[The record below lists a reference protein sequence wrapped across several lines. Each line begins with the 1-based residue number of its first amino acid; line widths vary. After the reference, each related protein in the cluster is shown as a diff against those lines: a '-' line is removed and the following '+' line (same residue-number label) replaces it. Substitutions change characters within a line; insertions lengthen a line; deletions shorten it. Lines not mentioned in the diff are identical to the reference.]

1 MNKKVL
7 TLCASFLLA
16 GGLTSSMLA
25 QGIVSQT
32 QTTFADAAE
41 NPNQYYYVF
50 VNTYM
55 DGLGSVNTGINTG
68 TGVPG
73 STDVASGLPANGVL
87 DVNGTQ
93 KADGTW
99 NNDIRYSNEKNRST
113 WWRVETVKK
122 TVNDNT
128 ETIIGYRLINALTG
142 EPLCVATADGV
153 TYDTFESSQAN
164 LALMKFVTPTGTN
177 LYYAGDDHNV
187 VGGGDAKAYIYEMI
201 PVGTQNLQANQVNL
215 YRNGYFGLQFGYIK
229 DNKYVNY
236 ESIEGVEALTGELEA
251 RATVD
256 VFTDNNIKAYNG
268 SDINA
273 DSQNDGSYFL
283 YNKSADAY
291 VVLLKEKWSKN
302 NTDLLSGDGKGYK
315 FALMTAKQIIE
326 DQKLAADK
334 QTIATWSFNV
344 NMPVVKDYA
353 PLEILARGV
362 TYTNASKTEVTEDLE
377 LLIAEVNGVNYL
389 TTNRSVKPNEA
400 EEPTY
405 TNVRFGD
412 SDYIDMSQFYGWAI
426 TIKGLEGAGVKDM
439 TVRPDVDV
447 QTNIADAEA
456 VWTKA
461 EYVSFS
467 RPEAQWIVTSQNG
480 TVVLTNRET
489 KATLRWNEAFNMI
502 GGGSLALREEGNDV
516 YSYKKDNTTYKFEIK
531 KVAELGGETFDHYG
545 MYDQDDTEIGTTRT
559 YKVTFADAFGTTSY
573 IGMDGKGN
581 VLLTRDESEAI
592 NFDLVKTQ
600 TTDTL
605 KNDGTVAENAK
616 KDVFY
621 IINDIMA
628 QDKDGN
634 WYYKAAGDTLS
645 YYRYKLAY
653 GEDKFLSYDDNAK
666 DFVLAPE
673 TRNKVNTDK
682 NSTVK
687 NAADKDRVNYATSD
701 LADNFIVKLKEN
713 GKVNIVKVINYEMED
728 ILAGK
733 YYNGDET
740 NKYVDIETLD
750 GDALFAAADD
760 WANYNEGEKV
770 LANGKMMFFD
780 FNNAEVQ
787 EQQNIYAW
795 NANAQLTIVDKKLDS
810 YRYFATPD
818 TMEFYRVEY
827 ADEFLYEKVQN
838 GINFLGMT
846 YDRKTYNPAIYVD
859 TAYIQNTKKPT
870 YLLALAPEIE
880 PSHKYC
886 PTHGID
892 PDASVCVPEHQ
903 TTIPGY
909 VTARYLVSFTDSVAK
924 HAPELKNPYLED
936 GKYTKL
942 GFVDAVHGVNDL
954 NIIQNGDTVKTYE
967 LTDAAA
973 KAVLNP
979 VEFAFRIANQETKS
993 FYIESVDNGKVS
1005 YIRWQNGVPVLTT
1018 DITDAEEFNVRE
1030 TSENP
1035 TANEEISAEEAT
1047 VSVVA
1052 TDGAVIVKG
1061 AEGKNVIVS
1070 TILGKVVANETVNS
1084 DNETIAAPAGI
1095 VVVAVDG
1102 ESFKVVVK

>member
-16 GGLTSSMLA
+16 GGLMSPMLA

-32 QTTFADAAE
+32 QTTFADAAAE

-73 STDVASGLPANGVL
+73 STDVTSGLPANGVL

-99 NNDIRYSNEKNRST
+99 DNDIRYSNEKNRST

-142 EPLCVATADGV
+142 EPLCVTTADGV

-256 VFTDNNIKAYNG
+256 VFTDNNIRAYNG

-389 TTNRSVKPNEA
+389 TTNRSVKSNEA

-439 TVRPDVDV
+439 TVRPDADNDTNVD
-447 QTNIADAEA
+447 ASA
-456 VWTKA
+456 WTKA

-502 GGGSLALREEGNDV
+502 GGGSLALREEGNDI
-516 YSYKKDNTTYKFEIK
+516 YSYKKDANTTYKFEIK
-531 KVAELGGETFDHYG
+531 KVAKLGGETFDHYG
-545 MYDQDDTEIGTTRT
+545 LYDQDDTEIGTTRT

-673 TRNKVNTDK
+673 SRIKVNTDK
-682 NSTVK
+682 NADVK
-687 NAADKDRVNYATSD
+687 GAADKDRVNYATSD

-728 ILAGK
+728 IFAGK

-750 GDALFAAADD
+750 DDALFAAEDD

-795 NANAQLTIVDKKLDS
+795 NANAQLTIVNKKLDS

-827 ADEFLYEKVQN
+827 SDEFLYEKVQN

-846 YDRKTYNPAIYVD
+846 YNRDKYNPAIYVD

-909 VTARYLVSFTDSVAK
+909 VTARYLVSFTDSVAA
-924 HAPELKNPYLED
+924 HATELKNPYLED

-942 GFVDAVHGVNDL
+942 GFVDAVHGVNDV

-973 KAVLNP
+973 KVALNP

-1070 TILGKVVANETVNS
+1070 TILGKVVANEVVNS

-1095 VVVAVDG
+1095 VVVSVDG
-1102 ESFKVVVK
+1102 ESFKVAVK

>member
-16 GGLTSSMLA
+16 GGLTSQA
-25 QGIVSQT
+25 
-32 QTTFADAAE
+32 FAVDFKTAAA
-41 NPNQYYYVF
+41 NPDQYYYVH
-50 VNTYM
+50 VNR
-55 DGLGSVNTGINTG
+55 GSLNVNG
-68 TGVPG
+68 
-73 STDVASGLPANGVL
+73 AHL

-93 KADGTW
+93 DPVTGEW
-99 NNDIRYSNEKNRST
+99 NDDIRFSNEENRST
-113 WWRVETVKK
+113 WWRVETVKQ
-122 TVNDNT
+122 TVNGV
-128 ETIIGYRLINALTG
+128 ESVVGYKLINALTG
-142 EPLCVATADGV
+142 KPLSVTEGNT
-153 TYDTFESSQAN
+153 TYDTFIYNSGQAMEFVASINSSTGAV
-164 LALMKFVTPTGTN
+164 AGGKWYTGSDGTGITDGTTP
-177 LYYAGDDHNV
+177 AGVQTWFYDLEAV
-187 VGGGDAKAYIYEMI
+187 
-201 PVGTQNLQANQVNL
+201 PVQNLSADQANL

-795 NANAQLTIVDKKLDS
+795 NANAQLTIVDKKFDS

-924 HAPELKNPYLED
+924 HAAELKNPYLED

-973 KAVLNP
+973 KAALNP

-1095 VVVAVDG
+1095 VVVSVDG

>member
-16 GGLTSSMLA
+16 GGLTSQAFA
-25 QGIVSQT
+25 QGLT
-32 QTTFADAAE
+32 NGLKDAE
-41 NPNQYYYVF
+41 KNQYYYVF
-50 VNTYM
+50 VDNR
-55 DGLGSVNTGINTG
+55 GIVPKP
-68 TGVPG
+68 GVKPG
-73 STDVASGLPANGVL
+73 ENGASWVL
-87 DVNGTQ
+87 DINGAQ

-99 NNDIRYSNEKNRST
+99 DDKARATTDQNRST
-113 WWRVETVKK
+113 WWRVEEVAE
-122 TVNDNT
+122 TVNGVSHH
-128 ETIIGYRLINALTG
+128 IGWRLVNALTG
-142 EPLCVATADGV
+142 TPLTVTEGNTVYDTLSDNAGALQFINKTGGATGYYKGSDTELENTWTSNGKGVYRYVLSPVPVQNLTAD
-153 TYDTFESSQAN
+153 QA
-164 LALMKFVTPTGTN
+164 
-177 LYYAGDDHNV
+177 
-187 VGGGDAKAYIYEMI
+187 
-201 PVGTQNLQANQVNL
+201 NL

-273 DSQNDGSYFL
+273 NSQNDGSYFL

-400 EEPTY
+400 EEPIY

-439 TVRPDVDV
+439 TVRPDADNDTNVD
-447 QTNIADAEA
+447 ASA
-456 VWTKA
+456 WTKA

-516 YSYKKDNTTYKFEIK
+516 YSYKEGNTTYKFEIK
-531 KVAELGGETFDHYG
+531 KVAKLGGETFDHYG
-545 MYDQDDTEIGTTRT
+545 VYDQDDTEIGTTRT

-673 TRNKVNTDK
+673 SRIKVNTDK
-682 NSTVK
+682 NADVK
-687 NAADKDRVNYATSD
+687 GAADKDRVNYAASA

-740 NKYVDIETLD
+740 DKYVDIETLD

-795 NANAQLTIVDKKLDS
+795 NANAQLTIAPQTFDS

-827 ADEFLYEKVQN
+827 SDEFLYEKVQN

-846 YDRKTYNPAIYVD
+846 YNRDKYNPAIYVD

-870 YLLALAPEIE
+870 YLLALAPDIE

-909 VTARYLVSFTDSVAK
+909 VTARYLVSFTDSVAA
-924 HAPELKNPYLED
+924 HATELKNPYLED

-942 GFVDAVHGVNDL
+942 GFVDAVHGVNDV

-973 KAVLNP
+973 KVALNP

-1070 TILGKVVANETVNS
+1070 TILGKVVANEVVNS

-1095 VVVAVDG
+1095 VVVSVDG
-1102 ESFKVVVK
+1102 ESFKVAVK

>member
-16 GGLTSSMLA
+16 GGLTSPMLA

-73 STDVASGLPANGVL
+73 STDVTSGLPANGVL

-142 EPLCVATADGV
+142 EPLCVTTADGV

-818 TMEFYRVEY
+818 TME
-827 ADEFLYEKVQN
+827 
-838 GINFLGMT
+838 
-846 YDRKTYNPAIYVD
+846 
-859 TAYIQNTKKPT
+859 
-870 YLLALAPEIE
+870 
-880 PSHKYC
+880 
-886 PTHGID
+886 
-892 PDASVCVPEHQ
+892 
-903 TTIPGY
+903 
-909 VTARYLVSFTDSVAK
+909 
-924 HAPELKNPYLED
+924 
-936 GKYTKL
+936 
-942 GFVDAVHGVNDL
+942 
-954 NIIQNGDTVKTYE
+954 
-967 LTDAAA
+967 
-973 KAVLNP
+973 
-979 VEFAFRIANQETKS
+979 
-993 FYIESVDNGKVS
+993 
-1005 YIRWQNGVPVLTT
+1005 
-1018 DITDAEEFNVRE
+1018 
-1030 TSENP
+1030 
-1035 TANEEISAEEAT
+1035 
-1047 VSVVA
+1047 
-1052 TDGAVIVKG
+1052 
-1061 AEGKNVIVS
+1061 VS
-1070 TILGKVVANETVNS
+1070 TSWV
-1084 DNETIAAPAGI
+1084 
-1095 VVVAVDG
+1095 
-1102 ESFKVVVK
+1102 

>member
-16 GGLTSSMLA
+16 GGLMSPMLA

-73 STDVASGLPANGVL
+73 STDVTSGLPANGVL

-99 NNDIRYSNEKNRST
+99 DNDIRYSNEKNRST

-142 EPLCVATADGV
+142 EPLCVTTADGV

-256 VFTDNNIKAYNG
+256 VFTDNNIRAYNG

-439 TVRPDVDV
+439 TVRPDANNA
-447 QTNIADAEA
+447 TNVEA
-456 VWTKA
+456 SAWTKA

-516 YSYKKDNTTYKFEIK
+516 YSFKKDANTTYKFEIK
-531 KVAELGGETFDHYG
+531 KVAKLGGETFDHYG
-545 MYDQDDTEIGTTRT
+545 LYDQDDTEIGTTRT

-592 NFDLVKTQ
+592 NFDLLKTQ

-673 TRNKVNTDK
+673 SRIKVNTDK
-682 NSTVK
+682 NADVK
-687 NAADKDRVNYATSD
+687 GAADKDRVNYAASA

-728 ILAGK
+728 IFAGK

-740 NKYVDIETLD
+740 SKYVDIETLD
-750 GDALFAAADD
+750 GNALFATAGD

-795 NANAQLTIVDKKLDS
+795 NANAQLTIAPQTLDS

-827 ADEFLYEKVQN
+827 SDEFLYEKVQN
-838 GINFLGMT
+838 GINFLGLT
-846 YDRKTYNPAIYVD
+846 YDREYNSAIYVD

-924 HAPELKNPYLED
+924 HVAELKNPYLED

-942 GFVDAVHGVNDL
+942 GFVDAVHGVNDV

-973 KAVLNP
+973 KVALNP

-1070 TILGKVVANETVNS
+1070 TILGKVVANEVVNS

-1095 VVVAVDG
+1095 VVVSVDG
-1102 ESFKVVVK
+1102 ESFKVAVK

>member
-16 GGLTSSMLA
+16 GGLTSQA
-25 QGIVSQT
+25 
-32 QTTFADAAE
+32 FAERFSEAVDG
-41 NPNQYYYVF
+41 QYYYVY
-50 VNTYM
+50 VEGGTTQIA
-55 DGLGSVNTGINTG
+55 TGEAPVEI
-68 TGVPG
+68 GV
-73 STDVASGLPANGVL
+73 SKTSGVL
-87 DVNGTQ
+87 DVNGPAGPTLTDQ
-93 KADGTW
+93 RWSYET
-99 NNDIRYSNEKNRST
+99 NRST
-113 WWRVETVKK
+113 WWRVEVVK
-122 TVNDNT
+122 TGVNAS
-128 ETIIGYRLINALTG
+128 ERIIGYRLINALTG
-142 EPLCVATADGV
+142 KPLTATKDGK
-153 TYDTFESSQAN
+153 TYDIF
-164 LALMKFVTPTGTN
+164 TGTN
-177 LYYAGDDHNV
+177 AGAYNGTYMQFAKEDNSAGTFQYYCGSDKNV
-187 VGGGDAKAYIYEMI
+187 VPDGSSDAWRY
-201 PVGTQNLQANQVNL
+201 NLVAVQPENL
-215 YRNGYFGLQFGYIK
+215 IASEINKVKNGYFGLQFGQINDK
-229 DNKYVNY
+229 GEYVNY
-236 ESIEGVEALTGELEA
+236 ESLEGVTPFSGDLVAYNDVAKELKAFVDQLNTSFTTPATGEFMIFNK
-251 RATVD
+251 T
-256 VFTDNNIKAYNG
+256 
-268 SDINA
+268 A
-273 DSQNDGSYFL
+273 D
-283 YNKSADAY
+283 KY

-302 NTDLLSGDGKGYK
+302 NTNHDPKEDGNGHMY
-315 FALMTAKQIIE
+315 ALMTAKEIIE
-326 DQKLAADK
+326 DQSQSEDK
-334 QTIATWSFNV
+334 QAIASYIFSV
-344 NMPVVKDYA
+344 NMPVVKDFS
-353 PLEILARGV
+353 PLEVVAKQAVVNKDGDK
-362 TYTNASKTEVTEDLE
+362 ADLE
-377 LLIAEVNGVNYL
+377 MYIANMGGVDYL
-389 TTNRSVKPNEA
+389 TTTKAEDNLKVDGTANELEDA
-400 EEPTY
+400 VDPINTV
-405 TNVRFGD
+405 VRFG
-412 SDYIDMSQFYGWAI
+412 STDYIDMSQFYGYAI
-426 TIKGLEGAGVKDM
+426 TIKGIAGEGVENM
-439 TVRPDVDV
+439 TLRSDIAVN
-447 QTNIADAEA
+447 TN
-456 VWTKA
+456 VNGTWTKA
-461 EYVSFS
+461 EYVAFS

-480 TVVLTNRET
+480 TIVLTNRET
-489 KATLRWNEAFNMI
+489 KQSLRWDEAFDMLS
-502 GGGSLALREEGNDV
+502 GSLSLRHESGDTYV
-516 YSYKKDNTTYKFEIK
+516 SGDYKFEIK
-531 KVAELGGETFDHYG
+531 KVAELGGETFNHYG
-545 MYDQDDTEIGTTRT
+545 VYEKDASEIGTTRT
-559 YKVTFADAFGTTSY
+559 YKVAFADAFGATTY
-573 IGMDGKGN
+573 VGMDGKGN
-581 VLLTRDESEAI
+581 VELTRDEANAI
-592 NFDLVKTQ
+592 NFDLVKTV

-605 KNDGTVAENAK
+605 LNNGTVAENTK
-616 KDVFY
+616 TDVFH
-621 IINDIMA
+621 IVNDYMKYNEKTKEWDFTA
-628 QDKDGN
+628 N
-634 WYYKAAGDTLS
+634 GDTLS
-645 YYRYKLAY
+645 YFRYALAY
-653 GEDKFLSYDDNAK
+653 GDKYLKYNEKAK
-666 DFVLAPE
+666 DFELVGQKYVYKDA
-673 TRNKVNTDK
+673 D
-682 NSTVK
+682 
-687 NAADKDRVNYATSD
+687 AADKEVDYGKST

-713 GKVNIVKVINYEMED
+713 GKLNIVKTLNYEMED
-728 ILAGK
+728 IEDATILSNETTMGISIFNSSLA
-733 YYNGDET
+733 NSS
-740 NKYVDIETLD
+740 
-750 GDALFAAADD
+750 
-760 WANYNEGEKV
+760 EGEK
-770 LANGKMMFFD
+770 LLGAAGEMMFFD

-787 EQQNIYAW
+787 KQENIYAW
-795 NANAQLTIVDKKLDS
+795 NANAQLTIVRDTLDS

-859 TAYIQNTKKPT
+859 TAYIQDTKKPT

-924 HAPELKNPYLED
+924 HAAELKNPYLED

-973 KAVLNP
+973 KAALNP

>member
-16 GGLTSSMLA
+16 GSLSSVAFAESFNDM
-25 QGIVSQT
+25 QGAIQNE
-32 QTTFADAAE
+32 TFDA
-41 NPNQYYYVF
+41 NQYYYVF
-50 VNTYM
+50 VK
-55 DGLGSVNTGINTG
+55 TGEAPKVG
-68 TGVPG
+68 EGVPAA
-73 STDVASGLPANGVL
+73 STSEVL
-87 DVNGTQ
+87 DVNGSFEEPN
-93 KADGTW
+93 KDL
-99 NNDIRYSNEKNRST
+99 YSREQNRST
-113 WWRVETVKK
+113 WWRLEPVYSEGNAVK
-122 TVNDNT
+122 TLL
-128 ETIIGYRLINALTG
+128 GFRLVNALTG
-142 EPLCVATADGV
+142 KALSATKGDV
-153 TYDTFESSQAN
+153 TYDIFEAGSTESLAFYRENTSSYLGLNSKGEVVTDKDKAWFYS
-164 LALMKFVTPTGTN
+164 LKAVPVEELMVDEINK
-177 LYYAGDDHNV
+177 
-187 VGGGDAKAYIYEMI
+187 
-201 PVGTQNLQANQVNL
+201 VN
-215 YRNGYFGLQFGYIK
+215 NGYFGLQFGYIK

-236 ESIEGVEALTGELEA
+236 ASV
-251 RATVD
+251 
-256 VFTDNNIKAYNG
+256 NG
-268 SDINA
+268 SDAFAGKLVAKNTPFGEDVSGVSKQIKPYGYKSDKEPGDN
-273 DSQNDGSYFL
+273 YFI
-283 YNKSADAY
+283 YNETAGAY
-291 VVLLKEKWSKN
+291 VVLLKEKWSN
-302 NTDLLSGDGKGYK
+302 YNTNLTQKSEVGKGHK
-315 FALMTAKQIIE
+315 FALMTAKEIIE
-326 DQKLAADK
+326 DQLQAKEEDRK
-334 QTIATWSFNV
+334 IATLSFKV
-344 NMPVVKDYA
+344 NMPVVVDYS
-353 PLEILARGV
+353 PLEVVAVNAI
-362 TYTNASKTEVTEDLE
+362 TKDTNGKDVNKDLE
-377 LLIAEVNGVNYL
+377 MMISNMDGNDYL
-389 TTNRSVKPNEA
+389 TTTLAYDNKENGKLEA
-400 EEPTY
+400 FDPST
-405 TNVRFGD
+405 TVVRFGMN
-412 SDYIDMSQFYGWAI
+412 DYIDMSEFYGWAI
-426 TIKGLEGAGVKDM
+426 TIKGLAGAGVEGM
-439 TVRPDVDV
+439 TIQPDV
-447 QTNIADAEA
+447 QNKTNIEA
-456 VWTKA
+456 STWTKA
-461 EYVSFS
+461 DYVSFS
-467 RPEAQWIVTSQNG
+467 RPEAQWIVTVENAAIY
-480 TVVLTNRET
+480 LTNRET
-489 KATLRWNEAFNMI
+489 KAKIRWNEAFNMVKGNEDQPNI
-502 GGGSLALREEGNDV
+502 LTLRKESDNIYVADGG
-516 YSYKKDNTTYKFEIK
+516 YKFEIK
-531 KVAELGGETFDHYG
+531 KVAELGGETFNHYG
-545 MYDQDDTEIGTTRT
+545 VYDKDESEIGTTRT

-573 IGMDGKGN
+573 VGMDGKGN
-581 VLLTRDESEAI
+581 VELTRDEAAAI
-592 NFDLVKTQ
+592 NFDLVKTH

-605 KNDGTVAENAK
+605 NNDGSIAENAK
-616 KDVFY
+616 NDVFH
-621 IINDIMA
+621 IINGMMEKN
-628 QDKDGN
+628 KDGEWVYN
-634 WYYKAAGDTLS
+634 SVGDTLS
-645 YYRYKLAY
+645 YYRYKLAL
-653 GEDKFLSYDDNAK
+653 GDKYLTYNDAKKQFELINEKVEYVDAKAK
-666 DFVLAPE
+666 DV
-673 TRNKVNTDK
+673 KVDYGK
-682 NSTVK
+682 ST
-687 NAADKDRVNYATSD
+687 

-713 GKVNIVKVINYEMED
+713 NKVNVVKVINYEMED
-728 ILAGK
+728 VQNGT
-733 YYNGDET
+733 YNATVAPNTSALEYSIYTLGFDET
-740 NKYVDIETLD
+740 GKTDEEKKA
-750 GDALFAAADD
+750 ALMFAEESENTP
-760 WANYNEGEKV
+760 WPNSQEGEKL
-770 LANGKMMFFD
+770 LANGEMMFFD

-795 NANAQLTIVDKKLDS
+795 NANAQLTIVDKKFDS

-924 HAPELKNPYLED
+924 HAAELKNPYLED

-973 KAVLNP
+973 KAALNP

-1095 VVVAVDG
+1095 VVLTAKA
-1102 ESFKVVVK
+1102 SR

>member
-16 GGLTSSMLA
+16 GGLTSQA
-25 QGIVSQT
+25 
-32 QTTFADAAE
+32 FALSFSEVTEQQLKDG
-41 NPNQYYYVF
+41 QYFYVF
-50 VNTYM
+50 TNEKGQTA
-55 DGLGSVNTGINTG
+55 D
-68 TGVPG
+68 P
-73 STDVASGLPANGVL
+73 DENGRL
-87 DVNGTQ
+87 DVN
-93 KADGTW
+93 AEDSYW
-99 NNDIRYSNEKNRST
+99 SDDENRST
-113 WWRVETVKK
+113 WWRLEAVYTV
-122 TVNDNT
+122 VNGTKDV
-128 ETIIGYRLINALTG
+128 IGYKFINALTG
-142 EPLCVATADGV
+142 KPLTVTTADGTV
-153 TYDTFESSQAN
+153 YDTFWKNASQTLAFVDVSKITDDDYESAY
-164 LALMKFVTPTGTN
+164 TYYYTGSSTSVSTN
-177 LYYAGDDHNV
+177 KDD
-187 VGGGDAKAYIYEMI
+187 AISY
-201 PVGTQNLQANQVNL
+201 NLQVVEPENL
-215 YRNGYFGLQFGYIK
+215 EASEINKVKNGYFGLQFGQINDK
-229 DNKYVNY
+229 GEYVNY
-236 ESIEGVEALTGELEA
+236 ESLEGVTPFSGDLVAYNGAAKELEA
-251 RATVD
+251 FVVQLSTS
-256 VFTDNNIKAYNG
+256 FTKPGTSEFMIFNKT
-268 SDINA
+268 A
-273 DSQNDGSYFL
+273 D
-283 YNKSADAY
+283 KY

-302 NTDLLSGDGKGYK
+302 NTNHDPKEDGNGHMY
-315 FALMTAKQIIE
+315 ALMTAKEIIE
-326 DQKLAADK
+326 DQSQSEDK
-334 QTIATWSFNV
+334 QAIASYIFSV
-344 NMPVVKDYA
+344 NMPVVKDFS
-353 PLEILARGV
+353 PLEVVAKQAVVNKDGDK
-362 TYTNASKTEVTEDLE
+362 ADLE
-377 LLIAEVNGVNYL
+377 MYIANMGGVDYL
-389 TTNRSVKPNEA
+389 TTTKAEGNKKVDGKTDNELEDA
-400 EEPTY
+400 VDPINTV
-405 TNVRFGD
+405 VRFG
-412 SDYIDMSQFYGWAI
+412 STDYIDMSQFYGYAI
-426 TIKGLEGAGVKDM
+426 TIKGIAGKGVEGM
-439 TVRPDVDV
+439 SLRPDNEVD
-447 QTNIADAEA
+447 TNVSQVNDAI
-456 VWTKA
+456 WTKA
-461 EYVSFS
+461 EYIAFS
-467 RPEAQWIVTSQNG
+467 RPEAQWIVTSIDG

-489 KATLRWNEAFNMI
+489 KATYRWDEAFDML
-502 GGGSLALREEGNDV
+502 GTGDLALRHESGDTYVNGD
-516 YSYKKDNTTYKFEIK
+516 YKFEIK
-531 KVAELGGETFDHYG
+531 KVAKLGGTSFEDYG
-545 MYDQDDTEIGTTRT
+545 DYTKDEAGIGVERT
-559 YKVTFADAFGTTSY
+559 YKVAFNDAFGTTTY
-573 IGMDGKGN
+573 IGMDGEGN
-581 VLLTRDESEAI
+581 VLLTREEANAI
-592 NFDLVKTQ
+592 NFDLQKTY

-605 KNDGTVAENAK
+605 KNNGTVDANTK
-616 KDVFY
+616 LDVFHIVNNY
-621 IINDIMA
+621 MKYNEKTKEWDYTA
-628 QDKDGN
+628 N
-634 WYYKAAGDTLS
+634 GDTLAF
-645 YYRYKLAY
+645 YRYELEYNGQFLKY
-653 GEDKFLSYDDNAK
+653 NEDKKQFELVTEVADAN
-666 DFVLAPE
+666 
-673 TRNKVNTDK
+673 
-682 NSTVK
+682 
-687 NAADKDRVNYATSD
+687 ADKFIY
-701 LADNFIVKLKEN
+701 ADNFVVKKKEGNVINIIKVSNADFDDQDLQLNKAKTEYIFGLKGQLAYAGEKLFIGGEYAYMEKEN
-713 GKVNIVKVINYEMED
+713 KAVP
-728 ILAGK
+728 AG
-733 YYNGDET
+733 E
-740 NKYVDIETLD
+740 
-750 GDALFAAADD
+750 
-760 WANYNEGEKV
+760 
-770 LANGKMMFFD
+770 MMFFD

-795 NANAQLTIVDKKLDS
+795 NANAQLTIVDKKFDS

-909 VTARYLVSFTDSVAK
+909 VTARYLVSFTDSVAA

-973 KAVLNP
+973 KAALNP

>member
-16 GGLTSSMLA
+16 GGLTSQA
-25 QGIVSQT
+25 WAD
-32 QTTFADAAE
+32 TFKRAAATYSDG
-41 NPNQYYYVF
+41 QYFYVNVDF
-50 VNTYM
+50 NATA
-55 DGLGSVNTGINTG
+55 
-68 TGVPG
+68 
-73 STDVASGLPANGVL
+73 ASGVTNDDQQL
-87 DVNGTQ
+87 DVNGTITNPS
-93 KADGTW
+93 ALT
-99 NNDIRYSNEKNRST
+99 SFEENRST
-113 WWRVETVKK
+113 WWRLEAVKVK
-122 TVNDNT
+122 DVNGT
-128 ETIIGYRLINALTG
+128 ETLIGYKLINALTNK
-142 EPLCVATADGV
+142 PFTV
-153 TYDTFESSQAN
+153 TVGTTVYDTFQENVQQ
-164 LALMKFVTPTGTN
+164 LKFVNAKGQAIASFNGTLTSVGAGN
-177 LYYAGDDHNV
+177 AGVYYS
-187 VGGGDAKAYIYEMI
+187 
-201 PVGTQNLQANQVNL
+201 LQAVPVEELAYDEVNKVN
-215 YRNGYFGLQFGYIK
+215 NGYFGLQFGYIK

-236 ESIEGVEALTGELEA
+236 EGLQGVDPFVGKLVASNTSFAG
-251 RATVD
+251 
-256 VFTDNNIKAYNG
+256 DNNAGIRTEIKTAT
-268 SDINA
+268 D
-273 DSQNDGSYFL
+273 DSYFI
-283 YNKSADAY
+283 YNETVDAY
-291 VVLLKEKWSKN
+291 VVLLKEKWSMN
-302 NTDLLSGDGKGYK
+302 NTNHDSSKAGNGHK

-326 DQKLAADK
+326 DQA
-334 QTIATWSFNV
+334 QTNPKDRKIATLSFKV
-344 NMPVVKDYA
+344 NMPVVVDYS
-353 PLEILARGV
+353 PLEVVAV
-362 TYTNASKTEVTEDLE
+362 QACTDADKSETNKNDLE
-377 LLIAEVNGVNYL
+377 MYIANMGGINYL
-389 TTNRSVKPNEA
+389 TTTLAEDATLTPANEELVA
-400 EEPTY
+400 VDPVNTV
-405 TNVRFGD
+405 VRFAD
-412 SDYIDMSQFYGWAI
+412 TDYVDMSEFYGWAI
-426 TIKGLEGAGVKDM
+426 TVKGLEGDGIEGM
-439 TVRPDVDV
+439 TIQPNV
-447 QTNIADAEA
+447 QNETNLKPSD

-461 EYVSFS
+461 DYVAFS
-467 RPEAQWIVTSQNG
+467 RPEAHWIVTVDKNG
-480 TVVLTNRET
+480 VLVLTNRET
-489 KATLRWNEAFNMI
+489 KASVRWNEAFDMLDN
-502 GGGSLALREEGNDV
+502 GNTLALRKESGDTYV
-516 YSYKKDNTTYKFEIK
+516 AKLDNKTYKFEIK
-531 KVAELGGETFDHYG
+531 KVEELGKDSWDDYG
-545 MYDQDDTEIGTTRT
+545 VYYQDDSEIGTTRT
-559 YKVTFADAFGTTSY
+559 YKVTFTDFDGATTY
-573 IGMDGKGN
+573 VGYNGVGD
-581 VLLTRDESEAI
+581 VLLTRDESKAI
-592 NFDLVKTQ
+592 NFDLVRTQ

-605 KNDGTVAENAK
+605 NNDGTIAENAK
-616 KDVFY
+616 KDIFQIY
-621 IINDIMA
+621 NNIMA
-628 QDKDGN
+628 KNKDGE
-634 WYYKAAGDTLS
+634 WELKANGDTLS
-645 YYRYKLAY
+645 FYRYKLAF
-653 GEDKFLSYDDNAK
+653 GDKFLNYNEDKKQFELVKENVVYTDATAPANVDD
-666 DFVLAPE
+666 
-673 TRNKVNTDK
+673 KVVDYGK
-682 NSTVK
+682 ST
-687 NAADKDRVNYATSD
+687 
-701 LADNFIVKLKEN
+701 LADNYVVKLKEN
-713 GKVNIVKVINYEMED
+713 NKLNVIKVINYEMEEIKD
-728 ILAGK
+728 GTYSATIGNALSSNISIK
-733 YYNGDET
+733 KISSDEAMF
-740 NKYVDIETLD
+740 
-750 GDALFAAADD
+750 DANDN
-760 WANYNEGEKV
+760 WANNREGEKV
-770 LANGKMMFFD
+770 LANGEMLFFD

-787 EQQNIYAW
+787 KQENIYAW
-795 NANAQLTIVDKKLDS
+795 NANAQLTIVDKKFDS

-818 TMEFYRVEY
+818 TLEFYRVEY

-909 VTARYLVSFTDSVAK
+909 VTARYLVSFTDSVAA

-973 KAVLNP
+973 KAALNP

>member
-25 QGIVSQT
+25 EN
-32 QTTFADAAE
+32 FAQVQAKFDSKE
-41 NPNQYYYVF
+41 YVEGQYFYVYT
-50 VNTYM
+50 NEDDEAT
-55 DGLGSVNTGINTG
+55 LGN
-68 TGVPG
+68 
-73 STDVASGLPANGVL
+73 DKL
-87 DVNGTQ
+87 DVNEDSYHSSQ
-93 KADGTW
+93 
-99 NNDIRYSNEKNRST
+99 ENRST
-113 WWRVETVKK
+113 WWRLEAVKTK
-122 TVNDNT
+122 VNGT
-128 ETIIGYRLINALTG
+128 EEIIGYKLINALTG
-142 EPLCVATADGV
+142 KAFTAKDATGKE
-153 TYDTFESSQAN
+153 YDTFYKDASETLAFVDAN
-164 LALMKFVTPTGTN
+164 GSTCGFLYANGGRLSVVASRPTSGRVTYNLKAVPVEELAKDEIN
-177 LYYAGDDHNV
+177 
-187 VGGGDAKAYIYEMI
+187 K
-201 PVGTQNLQANQVNL
+201 VN
-215 YRNGYFGLQFGYIK
+215 NGYFGLQFGYIK

-236 ESIEGVEALTGELEA
+236 EGLQGVDPFVGKLVASNTSFKG
-251 RATVD
+251 
-256 VFTDNNIKAYNG
+256 DNNAGIRTEIKTAT
-268 SDINA
+268 
-273 DSQNDGSYFL
+273 NDSYFI
-283 YNKSADAY
+283 YNETVDAY
-291 VVLLKEKWSKN
+291 VVLLKEKWSMN
-302 NTDLLSGDGKGYK
+302 NTNHDSSKAGNGHK

-326 DQKLAADK
+326 DQA
-334 QTIATWSFNV
+334 QTNPKDRKIATLSFKV
-344 NMPVVKDYA
+344 NMPVVVDYS
-353 PLEILARGV
+353 PLEVVAV
-362 TYTNASKTEVTEDLE
+362 QACTDADKSETNKNDLE
-377 LLIAEVNGVNYL
+377 MYIANMGGINYL
-389 TTNRSVKPNEA
+389 TTTLAEDATLTPANEELVA
-400 EEPTY
+400 VDPVNTV
-405 TNVRFGD
+405 VRFAD
-412 SDYIDMSQFYGWAI
+412 TDYVDMSEFYGWAI
-426 TIKGLEGAGVKDM
+426 TVKGLEGDGIEGM
-439 TVRPDVDV
+439 TIQPNV
-447 QTNIADAEA
+447 QNETNLKPSD

-461 EYVSFS
+461 DYVAFS
-467 RPEAQWIVTSQNG
+467 RPEAHWIVTVDKNG
-480 TVVLTNRET
+480 TLVLTNRET
-489 KATLRWNEAFNMI
+489 KASVRWNEAFDMLDN
-502 GGGSLALREEGNDV
+502 GNTLALRKESGDTYV
-516 YSYKKDNTTYKFEIK
+516 AKLDNKTYKFEIK
-531 KVAELGGETFDHYG
+531 KVEELGKDSWDDYG
-545 MYDQDDTEIGTTRT
+545 VYYQDDSEIGTTRT
-559 YKVTFADAFGTTSY
+559 YKVTFTDFDGATTY
-573 IGMDGKGN
+573 VGYNGVGD
-581 VLLTRDESEAI
+581 VLLTRDEAKAI
-592 NFDLVKTQ
+592 NFDLVRTQ

-605 KNDGTVAENAK
+605 NNDGTIAENAK
-616 KDVFY
+616 KDVFQIY
-621 IINDIMA
+621 NNIMA
-628 QDKDGN
+628 KNKDGE
-634 WYYKAAGDTLS
+634 WELKANGDTLS
-645 YYRYKLAY
+645 FYRYKLAF
-653 GEDKFLSYDDNAK
+653 GDKFLNYNEDKKQFELVKENVVYTDATASANVDD
-666 DFVLAPE
+666 
-673 TRNKVNTDK
+673 KVVDYGK
-682 NSTVK
+682 ST
-687 NAADKDRVNYATSD
+687 
-701 LADNFIVKLKEN
+701 LADNYVVKLKEN
-713 GKVNIVKVINYEMED
+713 NKLNVIKVINYEMEEIKD
-728 ILAGK
+728 GTYSATIGNALSSNISIK
-733 YYNGDET
+733 KISSDEAMF
-740 NKYVDIETLD
+740 
-750 GDALFAAADD
+750 DANDN
-760 WANYNEGEKV
+760 WANNREGEKV
-770 LANGKMMFFD
+770 LANGEMLFFD

-787 EQQNIYAW
+787 KQENIYAW
-795 NANAQLTIVDKKLDS
+795 NANAQLTIVDKKFDS

-818 TMEFYRVEY
+818 TLEFYRVEY

-909 VTARYLVSFTDSVAK
+909 VTARYLVSFTDSVAA

-1070 TILGKVVANETVNS
+1070 TILGKVVANETINS